1 MEFVPK
7 EILNSPDFNKI
18 IVLAQIDNAVRGIYF
33 GEQPDWV
40 NVCLLYTSDA
50 ADEE

>member
-1 MEFVPK
+1 MEFIPK

-33 GEQPDWV
+33 GEQPNWV
-40 NVCLLYTSDA
+40 AVA
-50 ADEE
+50 